1 VTTLLETCGLTRRFG
16 GLVAVDGLELRI
28 EEGAIWAII
37 GPNGAG
43 KTTAFNVITGFLA
56 PSDGRVRYA
65 GRDVT
70 GQPVHRLVQAGIART
85 FQNIRLFPLM
95 TALENVVTGAHAR
108 LSSHPF
114 GTILGLRSSR
124 REELEAERAGMV
136 LLERVG
142 LASEADSLAGELP
155 YGSQRRLEMARALA
169 SGPRLL
175 LLDEPAAGANPYE
188 STVLA
193 QLIREIRDSGITVV
207 LIEHDMSVVMG
218 LSDGVTV
225 LDHGRKLAE
234 GTPDTIRNDKRVI
247 EAYLGRDGGTEAR
260 GRAASS
266 PVRGA
271 RCALQLDRLQ
281 VFYGAI
287 AAVKGIDIS
296 LDEGEVVTLIGANG
310 AGKSTTLKAVAG
322 VVRPEAGEI
331 RLFGE
336 RVTGIGAEAMVGRG
350 VVLVPEGRQIFGRM
364 SVHENLLMGAHQRSD
379 AGEVAEDVDYVF
391 DLFPVL
397 RERRDQ
403 FGGTLSGGEQQ
414 MLAIGRALM
423 ARPKILMLDEP
434 SLGLSPV
441 LVQQVFE
448 IIVRL
453 RDEGQTILLVEQNA
467 RMALRVADRG
477 YVLQTGRIVL
487 HDTAAMLLDSAQVR
501 DAYLGSDG
509 A

>member
-1 VTTLLETCGLTRRFG
+1 MTTLLETSGLTRRFG
-16 GLVAVDGLELRI
+16 GLVAVDDLELRI

-43 KTTAFNVITGFLA
+43 KTTAFNVITGLLA
-56 PSDGRVRYA
+56 PSGGRVRYA
-65 GRDVT
+65 GNDVT

-114 GTILGLRSSR
+114 GTILGLPSSR
-124 REELEAERAGMV
+124 REELEAERAGMA

-142 LASEADSLAGELP
+142 LTSEADTLAGELP
-155 YGSQRRLEMARALA
+155 YGSQRRLEIARALA
-169 SGPRLL
+169 SNPRLL

-188 STVLA
+188 SAVLA
-193 QLIREIRDSGITVV
+193 QQIREIRDSGVTVV
-207 LIEHDMSVVMG
+207 LIEHDMSVVMR

-234 GTPDTIRNDKRVI
+234 GTPDMVRNDSRVI
-247 EAYLGRDGGTEAR
+247 EAYLGRDSGRQAR
-260 GRAASS
+260 SRAAS
-266 PVRGA
+266 PVSGA
-271 RCALQLDRLQ
+271 RNALQLDRLQ
-281 VFYGAI
+281 VSYGAI
-287 AAVKGIDIS
+287 AAVKGIDVS
-296 LDEGEVVTLIGANG
+296 VDEGEVVTLIGANG

-322 VVRPEAGEI
+322 VVHPRAGEI

-350 VVLVPEGRQIFGRM
+350 VALVPEGRQIFGRM
-364 SVHENLLMGAHQRSD
+364 SVYENLLMGAHQRSD
-379 AGEVAEDVDYVF
+379 ASEAAEDVGYVF
-391 DLFPVL
+391 RLFPVL

-423 ARPKILMLDEP
+423 ARPRILMLDEP

-441 LVQQVFE
+441 LVQQVFD

-453 RDEGQTILLVEQNA
+453 RDEGRTILLVEQNA
-467 RMALRVADRG
+467 RMALSVAHRG
-477 YVLQTGRIVL
+477 YVMQTGSVVL
-487 HDTAAMLLDSAQVR
+487 HDTAAILLDSPQIR
-501 DAYLGSDG
+501 DAYLGHDG